1 MIMDTIN
8 SVVAIRPGHE
18 GDVARVMEIFDG
30 ARAFMRAC
38 GNSTQWTG
46 AYPSAQTVRGDIA
59 AGNLFVAEV
68 EGKIVGCC
76 TLVVGRDP
84 YYAEIDGRWLNDEP
98 YGTMHRLASS
108 GDVRG
113 IADVF
118 IDFCAS
124 RIGNLRIDTH
134 ADNLPMQRAILRNG
148 FSYCGVVR
156 VADGSPRLAYQR
168 TL

>member
-1 MIMDTIN
+1 MNKDLTIRRG
-8 SVVAIRPGHE
+8 ADEDLGM
-18 GDVARVMEIFDG
+18 VMEVIEK
-30 ARAFMRAC
+30 ARRYMRRC

-46 AYPSAQTVRGDIA
+46 GYPSAQTVRADIA

-76 TLVVGRDP
+76 TLVVGADP

-98 YGTMHRLASS
+98 YGTIHRLASS

>member
-1 MIMDTIN
+1 MNNDVT
-8 SVVAIRPGHE
+8 IRPGQV
-18 GDVARVMEIFDG
+18 GDVARVMEIFEG
-30 ARAFMRAC
+30 ARAYMRRC

-46 AYPSAQTVRGDIA
+46 GYPSAQTVRGDIA

-68 EGKIVGCC
+68 GGKIVGCC
-76 TLVVGRDP
+76 TLVVGADP
-84 YYAEIDGRWLNDEP
+84 YYGEIDGQWLNDEP
-98 YGTMHRLASS
+98 YGTIHRLASS
-108 GDVRG
+108 GEVRG
-113 IADVF
+113 MADIF
-118 IDFCAS
+118 IDFCTE

-156 VADGSPRLAYQR
+156 VAGGSPRLAYQR

>member
-1 MIMDTIN
+1 MNNDVT
-8 SVVAIRPGHE
+8 IRPGQV
-18 GDVARVMEIFDG
+18 GDVAWVMEIFDG
-30 ARAFMRAC
+30 ARAYMRRC

-46 AYPSAQTVRGDIA
+46 GYPSEQTVRGDIA

-68 EGKIVGCC
+68 GGKIVGCC
-76 TLVVGRDP
+76 TLVVGADP
-84 YYAEIDGRWLNDEP
+84 YYGEIDGQWLNDEP
-98 YGTMHRLASS
+98 YGTIHRLASS
-108 GDVRG
+108 GEVRG
-113 IADVF
+113 MADIF
-118 IDFCAS
+118 IDFCTE

-156 VADGSPRLAYQR
+156 VAGGSPRLAYQR

>member
-1 MIMDTIN
+1 M
-8 SVVAIRPGHE
+8 
-18 GDVARVMEIFDG
+18 VMEVIEK
-30 ARAFMRAC
+30 ARAYMRAC
-38 GNSTQWTG
+38 GNSKQWVG
-46 AYPSAQTVRGDIA
+46 GYPSAQTVHGDIA

-76 TLVVGRDP
+76 TLVVGPDP
-84 YYAEIDGRWLNDEP
+84 YYSEIDGRWLNDEP
-98 YGTMHRLASS
+98 YGTIHRLASS